1 MAETTTIILY
11 RRTQMIRIITA
22 AISTLILASCENIT
36 ATYQGEAVDAEYSPK
51 GGLVIYPKIPQAVQV
66 IEPAK

>member
-1 MAETTTIILY
+1 
-11 RRTQMIRIITA
+11 MIRIITA

-66 IEPAK
+66 IDPAK